1 MRTAALRK
9 AMQITDPAPF
19 GDVTL
24 APSILTGRSEAE
36 LARAMADAL
45 LEGQPDSGTEALR
58 HLRMVFPQSPLTVRV
73 AALGAMMRR

>member
-1 MRTAALRK
+1 MRTALRQT
-9 AMQITDPAPF
+9 MQIADPNPF

-24 APSILTGRSEAE
+24 APSSMTGCSEAE

-45 LEGQPDSGTEALR
+45 LEAQPASDAEALR
-58 HLRMVFPQSPLTVRV
+58 HLRLVFPQSPLTVRI